1 STREMT
7 SSRVV
12 WGEFMKIKTFFT
24 FCFLSRNSV
33 SARSAAM
40 SFDFLGQRWWAV
52 NDNVM
57 GGVSAGYVEKIDN
70 MLKFYGQLSS
80 DFNGGFA
87 SCRTRFEPGSLAG
100 FDGIQIN
107 VKGSARDFQAR
118 FHPVESAAYGRYVQ
132 GSYTANFKA
141 SPEWSTVRIPFAS
154 TEYSWR
160 GRRPSGMPEI
170 DPAQLKGM
178 GFLIADKIFDS
189 SFELFVDSIS
199 GYKNE

>member
-1 STREMT
+1 
-7 SSRVV
+7 
-12 WGEFMKIKTFFT
+12 
-24 FCFLSRNSV
+24 
-33 SARSAAM
+33 
-40 SFDFLGQRWWAV
+40 
-52 NDNVM
+52 
-57 GGVSAGYVEKIDN
+57 
-70 MLKFYGQLSS
+70 MLKRSKTCWNSTGSFLRISTAVLRAAELDLNQESGRN
-80 DFNGGFA
+80 DFNQNFKI
-87 SCRTRFEPGSLAG
+87 SFLIVNKGSLAG

-141 SPEWSTVRIPFAS
+141 SPEWTTVRIPFAS

-178 GFLIADKIFDS
+178 GFLIADKIFGS

>member
-1 STREMT
+1 
-7 SSRVV
+7 
-12 WGEFMKIKTFFT
+12 
-24 FCFLSRNSV
+24 
-33 SARSAAM
+33 
-40 SFDFLGQRWWAV
+40 
-52 NDNVM
+52 
-57 GGVSAGYVEKIDN
+57 

-87 SCRTRFEPGSLAG
+87 SCRTRFEPGKRPKEFISDFWTPFSIAKKGSLAG

-118 FHPVESAAYGRYVQ
+118 FHPVESAAYGRYAQ

-141 SPEWSTVRIPFAS
+141 SPEWTTVRIPFAS

-160 GRRPSGMPEI
+160 GRRPAGMPEI